1 MCICFVVFF
10 FGVWFVLFVSIVTSF
25 TRWRCVC
32 YFSYLYFIV
41 SIFFFLF
48 IRSNIITLI
57 YLYLVCIH
65 AVAAHRTSVQM
76 PMDTVHTQ
84 ATHTNTHAHELLAV
98 VLLYIHTQEC
108 DDETDV
114 DVVVMAIL
122 FNIYSIKLFRQT
134 NCVYQWVFI
143 SAETVNSIRII
154 IKKYNCI

>member
-1 MCICFVVFF
+1 MLFTISFITRLIVPYNLCCFILQLVWSLCECMCICFVVFF

-98 VLLYIHTQEC
+98 VLLHTR
-108 DDETDV
+108 
-114 DVVVMAIL
+114 M
-122 FNIYSIKLFRQT
+122 R
-134 NCVYQWVFI
+134 
-143 SAETVNSIRII
+143 
-154 IKKYNCI
+154 